1 VPGIVRDSWS
11 LKVRKPV
18 RRVVTTMDRN
28 GRSRVLSDGHA
39 PLMTP
44 AVAQLW
50 VADPAHPGISEE
62 AGARLA
68 DRLEPPHGGS
78 VFRLFEVAPIS
89 ASAHLSPEERRN
101 SVLEYFDR
109 LKARHL
115 LVESPRHPAMHR
127 HETIDYIVVLSG
139 RVTLVLDDA
148 EVDLM
153 PFDCVIQGAANHAWE
168 NRATE
173 TAFLMSVMVT
183 AGV

>member
-1 VPGIVRDSWS
+1 MPGIVRDSWS
-11 LKVRKPV
+11 QKVLKPV
-18 RRVVTTMDRN
+18 RRVVTTMGSN
-28 GRSRVLSDGHA
+28 GRSRVLSDGYA

-44 AVAQLW
+44 AVAELW
-50 VADPAHPGISEE
+50 IADPAKPGINEE
-62 AGARLA
+62 AVARQS

-78 VFRLFEVAPIS
+78 VFRLFEIAPES
-89 ASAHLSPEERRN
+89 ANAHLSPEERRK
-101 SVLEYFDR
+101 SLFEYFSG

-139 RVTLVLDDA
+139 RVTLVLDDG

-153 PFDCVIQGAANHAWE
+153 PFDCVIQGAANHAWK
-168 NRATE
+168 NRSNE
-173 TAFLMSVMVT
+173 TALMMAVMVT